1 MSALCISRKTVFN
14 EIIITNSKDMKL
26 NLPKPANWDDFQDL
40 CCQLWRELWGD
51 MEAHQ
56 YGRLGQRQ
64 NGVDIYGKYRFDTQ
78 YTGVQCKGKNGNY
91 DSFLTTGEIDDECK
105 KAAHFQPN
113 LGTFIMAT
121 TSPRDV
127 NVQNHCNNLNAQ
139 QVYPFK
145 VDTWAWDDIEDEV
158 QCRQTLMEQF
168 YPTVN
173 EVNLL
178 TEFKVSRFFTS
189 SQKLYAFFSRP
200 GLLGNLNRLAV
211 NILQDSVY
219 EIAINA
225 FEHGGA
231 ATLSVKIEDGKII
244 LTDDGKPFDTTSLLK
259 MQGNGGSATLKY
271 ASQIFGITYKYD
283 KSNII
288 EFTLPDG
295 LDNVGN
301 DVPVYLALDAKEVF
315 GREQVQELVIH
326 EFGKIPK
333 TAERIVIDIC
343 GKVNPAISM
352 VYTMFDLFVSMNSD
366 SQEITVYLP
375 GNLYYK
381 DDLISKYAEFQNLK
395 FIIKE

>member
-1 MSALCISRKTVFN
+1 
-14 EIIITNSKDMKL
+14 MKL

-91 DSFLTTGEIDDECK
+91 DSFLTTAEIDDECK
-105 KAAHFQPN
+105 KAANFQPK

-168 YPTVN
+168 YPAVK
-173 EVNLL
+173 EVSLL
-178 TEFKVSRFFTS
+178 TEFKVSRYFTS

-225 FEHGGA
+225 FGHGGA
-231 ATLSVKIEDGKII
+231 ATLSVKIEGNKIV
-244 LTDDGKPFDTTSLLK
+244 LTDDGNPFDTTSLLK
-259 MQGNGGSATLKY
+259 MPGNGGSATLKY
-271 ASQIFGITYKYD
+271 ASQIFGITYTYD
-283 KSNII
+283 NRNII

-295 LDNVGN
+295 LDNVVTN
-301 DVPVYLALDAKEVF
+301 EPFYLTLNAKEVF
-315 GREQVQELVIH
+315 GREQAQELALH
-326 EFGKIPK
+326 EFGKIPRS
-333 TAERIVIDIC
+333 AEKIVIDIC
-343 GKVNPAISM
+343 GNVNLAISM
-352 VYTMFDLFVSMNSD
+352 AYTMFDLFVSMSSD
-366 SQEITVYLP
+366 NQEITVYLP

>member
-1 MSALCISRKTVFN
+1 MISKIYAVNFGGNYGAIWKR
-14 EIIITNSKDMKL
+14 TNMVGS
-26 NLPKPANWDDFQDL
+26 
-40 CCQLWRELWGD
+40 
-51 MEAHQ
+51 
-56 YGRLGQRQ
+56 
-64 NGVDIYGKYRFDTQ
+64 YGKYRFDKL

-91 DSFLTTGEIDDECK
+91 DSFLTTGEIDNECK
-105 KAAHFQPN
+105 KAANFQPK

-173 EVNLL
+173 EISLL
-178 TEFKVSRFFTS
+178 TEFKVSRYFTS

-200 GLLGNLNRLAV
+200 GLLGNLNRLAI

-231 ATLSVKIEDGKII
+231 ATLSVKVEGGKIV
-244 LTDDGKPFDTTSLLK
+244 LTDDGKPFDTTSLLEK
-259 MQGNGGSATLKY
+259 QGNGGTTTLKY
-271 ASQIFGITYKYD
+271 ASHIFGITYRYD

-295 LDNVGN
+295 LGN
-301 DVPVYLALDAKEVF
+301 AGNNEPVYLTLDAKEVF
-315 GREQVQELVIH
+315 GREQAQELALH
-326 EFGKIPK
+326 EFGTIPRS
-333 TAERIVIDIC
+333 AERIVIDIC
-343 GKVNPAISM
+343 GKVNPAISS
-352 VYTMFDLFVSMNSD
+352 VFTMFDLLVSMSSD
-366 SQEITVYLP
+366 NQEITIYLP

-381 DDLISKYAEFQNLK
+381 DFLINRYSRFQNLR

>member
-1 MSALCISRKTVFN
+1 
-14 EIIITNSKDMKL
+14 MKL

-91 DSFLTTGEIDDECK
+91 DSFLTTGEIDNECK
-105 KAAHFQPN
+105 KAANFLPQ

-127 NVQNHCNNLNAQ
+127 NVQNHCNNLNTQ

-158 QCRQTLMEQF
+158 QCRHTLMEQF

-173 EVNLL
+173 EVSLL
-178 TEFKVSRFFTS
+178 TEFKISRYFTS
-189 SQKLYAFFSRP
+189 SQKLHAFFSRP

-231 ATLSVKIEDGKII
+231 ATLSIKVEGGKIV
-244 LTDDGKPFDTTSLLK
+244 LTDDGKPFDTTSLLARR
-259 MQGNGGSATLKY
+259 GNGGTTTLKY
-271 ASQIFGITYKYD
+271 ASQIFGIAYRYD

-288 EFTLPDG
+288 EFTLPDE
-295 LDNVGN
+295 LESAGN
-301 DVPVYLALDAKEVF
+301 NDPVYLTLDAKEVF
-315 GREQVQELVIH
+315 GRGDAEKLALH
-326 EFGKIPK
+326 EFGTIPRS
-333 TAERIVIDIC
+333 AERIVIDIC
-343 GKVNPAISM
+343 GKVNPAISS
-352 VYTMFDLFVSMNSD
+352 VFTMFDLLVSMSSD
-366 SQEITVYLP
+366 NQEITIYLP

-381 DDLISKYAEFQNLK
+381 DFLINRYSRFQNLR